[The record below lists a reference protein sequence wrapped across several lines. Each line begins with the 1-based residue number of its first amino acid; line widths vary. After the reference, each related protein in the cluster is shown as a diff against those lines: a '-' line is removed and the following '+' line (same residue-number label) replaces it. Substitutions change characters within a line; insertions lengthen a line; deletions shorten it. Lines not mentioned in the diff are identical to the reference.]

1 MSVDDRAPS
10 RELATVHHLPARL
23 DRGEVI
29 DGEIVT
35 DADYAAMQRRRALE
49 RWDAYRRDVVAV
61 TRVTHT
67 VVTHDRTKTAARAV
81 GRHAL
86 HVLNGAGIV
95 AKRAWE
101 ARTNSRYE
109 RAMRA
114 AEARN
119 DWERLERWEALGEQA
134 RERRHK
140 RTMAWLQAPIDLLRA
155 VVFASLAGVAVLLA
169 LGFVLFAGT
178 KDPADVLAPIRA
190 VIALVTWCAWAVTIA
205 WGPFVLALPWL
216 VVLALW
222 HVGRKQGVTPAFL
235 APSHQQRDAAPIT
248 PSVVVTAVRDLGIT
262 ELRKRVTAMAD
273 AGAAMVGPIK
283 LAGCGVEFDVTPPRG
298 ATSTGEVLARHAR
311 LAENLGRHQYEV
323 TLNVTTPGTI
333 RVWAADSGALDE
345 PIGPSPLTLDD
356 TLRADYR
363 RGKAPWGVDIRGDA
377 VTISLYQRHLLITG
391 ASNQGKT
398 RSMMALAL
406 WLALDPKVEFRVA
419 DLKGINPDTKLPDW
433 EPFRGIA
440 TVFLAGPTDDH
451 VVEATEMLEAVAAE
465 MDRRIQEGGQWGPL
479 IALVDEAQVAYMC
492 PATDAAGRPYGGAKN
507 TSRFLT
513 AVRKIQNQGRA
524 VDVLL
529 WQGTQDPTNQNLPV
543 LAREGAHLRMCLA
556 VGKAEKGRMA
566 LGDKAA
572 DGGAAPHLLRAG
584 IDKGVV
590 VVAGDGA
597 PLEPGQASVTVRTHY
612 IDGAA
617 AERIADRAK
626 ALRGPAQLRAIE
638 EERDLLDDVDTALGD
653 DHRVRAADMAVRL
666 RALAPSYP
674 AYRSLTGEQLRDQ
687 LGQLGVEVKQLDG
700 KWTVRRER
708 VDRARAARVARGE
721 GSE

>member
-1 MSVDDRAPS
+1 MSDDISPGQ
-10 RELATVHHLPARL
+10 ELATVTRLPARQVV
-23 DRGEVI
+23 DA
-29 DGEIVT
+29 EIVT
-35 DADYAAMQRRRALE
+35 PEEWDRLTSQRGMALARREVCRQDL
-49 RWDAYRRDVVAV
+49 RAV
-61 TRVTHT
+61 TRVTRT

-81 GRHAL
+81 GRHTL
-86 HVLNGAGIV
+86 HVLNGLGIV
-95 AKRAWE
+95 SRRVWE
-101 ARTNSRYE
+101 ARTNARYE

-169 LGFVLFAGT
+169 LGFLLFAGT
-178 KDPADVLAPIRA
+178 KDPSDVLAPIRA
-190 VIALVTWCAWAVTIA
+190 VIALVTWTAWAVTIA

-222 HVGRKQGVTPAFL
+222 HVGRTAGVTPAFL
-235 APSHQQRDAAPIT
+235 AASHQRRDAAPIT

-262 ELRKRVTAMAD
+262 ELRKRVTALAD

-283 LAGCGVEFDVTPPRG
+283 LAGCGVEFDITPPRG
-298 ATSTGEVLARHAR
+298 ATSTGEILARHAR

-333 RVWAADSGALDE
+333 RVWATDPGALDE
-345 PIGPSPLTLDD
+345 PIGPSPLALDD

-391 ASNQGKT
+391 ASNQGKS

-433 EPFRGIA
+433 EPFRDIA
-440 TVFLAGPTDDH
+440 TVFIAGPTDDH
-451 VVEATEMLEAVAAE
+451 VIEATEMLEAVAAE

-492 PATDAAGRPYGGAKN
+492 PATDAAGKPYGGAKN

-612 IDGAA
+612 IDGNA
-617 AERIADRAK
+617 AEQVADRAK
-626 ALRGPAQLRAIE
+626 ALRGPVQLRAIE
-638 EERDLLDDVDTALGD
+638 EPRDLLADVVHVLGGKPV
-653 DHRVRAADMAVRL
+653 VRATDVVSLLRDLTSHRDYAPPFNATRLAERL
-666 RALAPSYP
+666 RAEGVVVREKGGIVVIRAD
-674 AYRSLTGEQLRDQ
+674 RVRDA
-687 LGQLGVEVKQLDG
+687 LN
-700 KWTVRRER
+700 R
-708 VDRARAARVARGE
+708 RGE
-721 GSE
+721 GTGDGR